1 MDQTRIEKEMR
12 EIEGLIEFK
21 FKDILWLSKAMYA
34 KRIVVPGEGKNHRE
48 YANDSLAT
56 VGDTLLKFVLADK
69 LYQEGKHI
77 RGVITSEKSDTENND
92 IMYKVVS
99 ETGIID
105 YAYHDTHFYKDN
117 PPDHEKVTNSTHTQ
131 YLEAIIGAIYYD
143 SGYERARQWIYE
155 WALPKLNAK

>member
-12 EIEGLIEFK
+12 ELEGLIEFK

-77 RGVITSEKSDTENND
+77 RGVITSEKSDTEN
-92 IMYKVVS
+92 KVVL
-99 ETGIID
+99 
-105 YAYHDTHFYKDN
+105 
-117 PPDHEKVTNSTHTQ
+117 NSTTC
-131 YLEAIIGAIYYD
+131 IIRGMPMRSLIFD
-143 SGYERARQWIYE
+143 PDVFIDRMDFDLDGFHFDTPS
-155 WALPKLNAK
+155 

>member
-12 EIEGLIEFK
+12 GLEGLIEFK

-34 KRIVVPGEGKNHRE
+34 KRIVVLGEGKNHRE

-69 LYQEGKHI
+69 LYFEGETTK
-77 RGVITSEKSDTENND
+77 GTITSEKSEMENNKA
-92 IMYKVVS
+92 MFRVVN

-105 YAYHDTHFYKDN
+105 YAYHDSHFFKDN
-117 PPDHEKVTNSTHTQ
+117 PPDDKKVANPEHTP
-131 YLEAIIGAIYYD
+131 YIEAIIAAIYYD
-143 SGYERARQWIYE
+143 SGYDKAKRWILR
-155 WALPKLNAK
+155 WLLPKLEGK